1 MVGCEEP
8 VILVRSAFVQRFAGL
23 SAAFSI
29 KIGERAPGGTIWGA
43 KKFTTPSCRVRRLCL
58 QSRLFRAP
66 ENAARRGSGKF
77 HSSGSAVGSGCDRE
91 RETVIQA

>member
-1 MVGCEEP
+1 M
-8 VILVRSAFVQRFAGL
+8 
-23 SAAFSI
+23 
-29 KIGERAPGGTIWGA
+29 
-43 KKFTTPSCRVRRLCL
+43 RRLCL

-91 RETVIQA
+91 RETVIQSLRDTVVKKLLTRCE